1 MISWG
6 DVYKV
11 ASALVP
17 LYVPLLLGFFSVRR
31 WKIFS
36 PEQCES
42 VNSLVA
48 FFAIPFFTFGFTV
61 HTDPFRAN
69 YRAIAADV
77 ISKAVIAAVI
87 GGWVLLTGGR
97 KNAVSWS
104 ITGFSL
110 STLTSSLVVGVPMAQ
125 AMYGD
130 WAQQLVVQL
139 SVFQAIV
146 WITLLLFALEVR
158 KAALGT
164 TTQIRRA
171 ADVPVSDIEAST
183 YADDHVSTTSVL
195 SPPPPPPK
203 VINGVQAST
212 EEIIA
217 VVAAGEVRKDAIGG
231 TQMIPGDGPDSSAAP
246 AQETPHH
253 INDDDVEASIDD
265 DDAAYNVDD
274 TSTFPQSA
282 LVIDDVE
289 ASNAEAIG
297 VAPTV
302 GGGRPS
308 IWKLVKVVL
317 YKLGRNPNTYASV
330 GGIIWAC
337 IANRLQISLPIII
350 KNSIGIMA
358 QCGNGLAMFSMG
370 LFMAQQDK
378 LIPCGPSLTFLS
390 LVLKFVLD
398 PIAMTIGSIAVG
410 LRGDVVRVAIIQAA
424 VPQSITSFIF
434 AKEYG
439 LHPDVLSTA
448 VIVGMLVSVPLIV
461 LFYVGLEGL

>member
-17 LYVPLLLGFFSVRR
+17 LYVPLLLGFCSVRR
-31 WKIFS
+31 WKIFT

-42 VNSLVA
+42 INSLVA

-77 ISKAVIAAVI
+77 VSKVIIAAVI
-87 GGWVLLTGGR
+87 GGWVLLAGR
-97 KNAVSWS
+97 RANAVSWS

-164 TTQIRRA
+164 TTTTTTQIRRA
-171 ADVPVSDIEAST
+171 ADVPVINDIEAST
-183 YADDHVSTTSVL
+183 YAEDDVSTTSVH
-195 SPPPPPPK
+195 SQPPPPPPPK
-203 VINGVQAST
+203 VINNNVQAKST
-212 EEIIA
+212 DEEVVA
-217 VVAAGEVRKDAIGG
+217 VVAEGEVRKDDAIGG
-231 TQMIPGDGPDSSAAP
+231 TQMIPPADDGTDSSPAAP
-246 AQETPHH
+246 ALETPHQ
-253 INDDDVEASIDD
+253 INNDVEASPHQI
-265 DDAAYNVDD
+265 NK
-274 TSTFPQSA
+274 
-282 LVIDDVE
+282 DVE
-289 ASNAEAIG
+289 ASTDDDYDDAEASNAAAIG
-297 VAPTV
+297 VVPTADD
-302 GGGRPS
+302 GRPS

-337 IANRLQISLPIII
+337 IANR
-350 KNSIGIMA
+350 
-358 QCGNGLAMFSMG
+358 
-370 LFMAQQDK
+370 
-378 LIPCGPSLTFLS
+378 
-390 LVLKFVLD
+390 
-398 PIAMTIGSIAVG
+398 
-410 LRGDVVRVAIIQAA
+410 
-424 VPQSITSFIF
+424 
-434 AKEYG
+434 
-439 LHPDVLSTA
+439 
-448 VIVGMLVSVPLIV
+448 
-461 LFYVGLEGL
+461 